1 MKIEEEKTIVKH
13 SKAGFII
20 ALLLTCAGGF
30 LEAYSLY
37 YRGFWGMMMTGNL
50 VYGAVGIVEGTPIK
64 LLTYIPVVVL
74 FTVGVFLARLIED
87 KIAKN
92 NEKKYHVIELSVIV
106 GLLLV
111 VMAIPT
117 IFDPEAK
124 SPDKFAWP
132 NIISNGLIA
141 IIGGFLTKSFASFD
155 EVPYTATMMTANM
168 GRLAISTYD
177 AIFGDEKAKSGKAA
191 LKYLVIILLF
201 AASAIGCYCFYYF
214 VYKNLGDDALISYF
228 PNLTLVLPLLLIS
241 SALAISAKQKE

>member
-13 SKAGFII
+13 SRAGFII

-50 VYGAVGIVEGTPIK
+50 VYGVVGIVEGTPIK

-74 FTVGVFLARLIED
+74 FAVGVFLARLIED

-117 IFDPEAK
+117 IFEANN
-124 SPDKFAWP
+124 PDKFAWP

-155 EVPYTATMMTANM
+155 EQPYTATMMTANM

-177 AIFGDEKAKSGKAA
+177 AIFGEEKVKSGKAA

-214 VYKNLGDDALISYF
+214 IYEHLEGEALVSYF